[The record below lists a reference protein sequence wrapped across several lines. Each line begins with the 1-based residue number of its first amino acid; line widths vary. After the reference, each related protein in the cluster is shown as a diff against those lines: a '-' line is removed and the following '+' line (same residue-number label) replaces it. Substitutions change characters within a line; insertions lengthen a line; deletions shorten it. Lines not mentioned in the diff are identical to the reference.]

1 YLAHCDPDPPLF
13 RRIRRQRIRD
23 HALVTVPCRWARC
36 LHAFLGT
43 RRLQPQLRLLVCV
56 ALLAAL
62 LPLYR
67 SGFDPG
73 HFSFAGADP
82 AFAALWVVGIVC
94 AIAAAWLAKFHRLA
108 ALILLS
114 GAGLATCITFAW

>member
-1 YLAHCDPDPPLF
+1 LLYFALKNYLAHCEEGPPVF
-13 RRIRRQRIRD
+13 RRIRGQRIFD
-23 HALVTVPCRWARC
+23 QAMVTVSWRGARS
-36 LHAFLGT
+36 LEAFLGT

-94 AIAAAWLAKFHRLA
+94 AIAAAW
-108 ALILLS
+108 
-114 GAGLATCITFAW
+114 